1 MRGRLLYV
9 IGSLDVGGA
18 EQHLLQLLPQLK
30 ARGYQ
35 PAIYTIGLEGVLAP
49 KFVAKGIN
57 VYSPPLANYLQSLP
71 SPLGRLILLLI
82 SVSRLFVLLLTLRP
96 AVVHFFLPEA
106 YLVGGLVSLLIPG
119 LCRVMSRRSLDF
131 YQARC
136 QLLARIERWLHQKM
150 NTILG
155 NSRAVNR
162 QLRGEGV
169 LEDRLG
175 LIYNGLDMSAFEV
188 AFDKKHV
195 RNEFGLTLEGLVFI
209 SVANLIS
216 YKGHEDLLKAF
227 GMVKDRLPL
236 DWTLLCIGR
245 DTGIGDDLQAL
256 AEDLSI
262 ASHIR
267 WMGLRQDVIKL
278 LQLSDIGLLAS
289 HQEGFS
295 NAILEGMAAGLPMIV
310 TDVGGNSEAVLNG
323 QTGLV
328 VPPHQSTALGDA
340 IVELA
345 MNRGRIS
352 TMGMMGRARIYEFF
366 SLNDCVDRYENLYM
380 GLLGKKCS
388 TTSEIISG
396 QDSKGI
402 I

>member
-1 MRGRLLYV
+1 
-9 IGSLDVGGA
+9 
-18 EQHLLQLLPQLK
+18 
-30 ARGYQ
+30 
-35 PAIYTIGLEGVLAP
+35 
-49 KFVAKGIN
+49 
-57 VYSPPLANYLQSLP
+57 
-71 SPLGRLILLLI
+71 
-82 SVSRLFVLLLTLRP
+82 
-96 AVVHFFLPEA
+96 
-106 YLVGGLVSLLIPG
+106 
-119 LCRVMSRRSLDF
+119 
-131 YQARC
+131 
-136 QLLARIERWLHQKM
+136 
-150 NTILG
+150 
-155 NSRAVNR
+155 
-162 QLRGEGV
+162 
-169 LEDRLG
+169 
-175 LIYNGLDMSAFEV
+175 
-188 AFDKKHV
+188 
-195 RNEFGLTLEGLVFI
+195 
-209 SVANLIS
+209 
-216 YKGHEDLLKAF
+216 
-227 GMVKDRLPL
+227 L

-245 DTGIGDDLQAL
+245 DTGIGNDLQVL
-256 AEDLSI
+256 ARDLSI

-310 TDVGGNSEAVLNG
+310 RDVGGNSEAVLNG

-328 VPPHQSTALGDA
+328 VPPHQSTALGDT

-380 GLLGKKCS
+380 GLLGKKFS